1 MNRETVLKH
10 SKAVRIDKKVLPDFV
25 ELVEKYCE
33 VKQHSEHTPSLIQ
46 IIQSTSI
53 GSEIVRTILEFFE
66 KEYHIIRVERLN
78 TIETGFGNINNNEVL
93 YIY

>member
-1 MNRETVLKH
+1 MDRETILKH
-10 SKAVRIDKKVLPDFV
+10 SKTVRIDKKVLPDFV

-33 VKQHSEHTPSLIQ
+33 VKQYPEHIPSLIQ

-53 GSEIVRTILEFFE
+53 GSEIVCTILEFFE
-66 KEYHIIRVERLN
+66 KEYHIIRVEKLHA
-78 TIETGFGNINNNEVL
+78 IETGFGTISNNEVL